1 MRSLT
6 HRSPGASGPG
16 RGRRRRPVLL
26 VTHVALQED
35 VEMRTNDFSPY
46 YRSSIGFDR
55 MLDLLGAPERP
66 GFDDAWPPYDI
77 ERLDEDRYSITMAIA
92 GFGQD
97 DITIMAEPNA
107 LLVEGCKSDNENG
120 RNFLHRGISQ
130 RAFRR
135 KFDLADFVKVTGASL
150 EHGLL
155 RVELEREIPEAMKPR
170 RIEIGTSQARVTNET
185 RQGDAKIENAA

>member
-1 MRSLT
+1 M
-6 HRSPGASGPG
+6 
-16 RGRRRRPVLL
+16 LL
-26 VTHVALQED
+26 CEED
-35 VEMRTNDFSPY
+35 VEMRTYDFSPY

-55 MLDLLGAPERP
+55 MLDLLGTPQRPEV
-66 GFDDAWPPYDI
+66 DEAWPPYDI
-77 ERLDEDRYSITMAIA
+77 ERLDEDRYSITMAVA

-107 LLVEGCKSDNENG
+107 LLVEGRKGGDDSE

-135 KFDLADFVKVTGASL
+135 QFDLADFVKVIGASL

-155 RVELEREIPEAMKPR
+155 RIELEREIPEAMRPR
-170 RIEIGTSQARVTNET
+170 RIEIGASQARVSEEA
-185 RQGDAKIENAA
+185 REGGAQIENAA